1 MGIRMVEDIGAPLAV
16 TAIDLIVEKT
26 KPEWNTW
33 ASYIV
38 AVGSYVGAWMGW
50 GGPFVK
56 NMGIASFP
64 WAAKNIGRQVG
75 FITGTP
81 GQVAYRA
88 VAFKGSGVSRFPAAP
103 FATQFAGAKLV

>member
-1 MGIRMVEDIGAPLAV
+1 MAIRMVEDIGAPLAV

-75 FITGTP
+75 FITAGTP
-81 GQVAYRA
+81 GRVAYRR
-88 VAFKGSGVSRFPAAP
+88 VAGRWPAPSNEPP
-103 FATQFAGAKLV
+103 FGAARLV